1 MWKPSEERP
10 KKAKVARCAHKENK
24 MRIISN
30 NNSKVDGDL
39 REITFM
45 GVLE

>member
-24 MRIISN
+24 MRISN

-39 REITFM
+39 REMTVM
-45 GVLE
+45 GVIE